1 MTSTSNT
8 KKIILTKKNFMQK
21 GSRLIPAGS
30 NPHSNGEPFSLSHP
44 DLKVKTEAASS
55 RHAMPTLTAA

>member
-8 KKIILTKKNFMQK
+8 KKIILTRKNFIQK

-30 NPHSNGEPFSLSHP
+30 NPHSKGDPFSLSQP
-44 DLKVKTEAASS
+44 DLKVKTEATRSKPARPS
-55 RHAMPTLTAA
+55 LTTA